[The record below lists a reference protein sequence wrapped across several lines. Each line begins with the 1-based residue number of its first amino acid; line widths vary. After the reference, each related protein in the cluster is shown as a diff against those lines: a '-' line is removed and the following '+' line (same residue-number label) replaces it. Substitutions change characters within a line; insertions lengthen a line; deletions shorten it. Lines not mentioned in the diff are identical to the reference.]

1 MICGNCKSECRKVTI
16 KFFPAQKEECE
27 KCADGGLHLEPAWK
41 RDKPTPL
48 WESRPWLYKK
58 TTGPDGEAIYNPTD
72 ANLADLEAQILK
84 PSADDQAAMER
95 RRNRKPSEIDINKAH
110 ALAAKFVAEVEQA
123 NRDYEEANAEYW
135 NTAAESLKVQ

>member
-58 TTGPDGEAIYNPTD
+58 TTGKDGEAIYNPTD
-72 ANLADLEAQILK
+72 ENLADLEAQILK

-95 RRNRKPSEIDINKAH
+95 RRNRTPGEIDINKARSI
-110 ALAAKFVAEVEQA
+110 AADFESAYSQA
-123 NRDYEEANAEYW
+123 WNQYEEANAEYW
-135 NTAAESLKVQ
+135 NTVADDLKVQ